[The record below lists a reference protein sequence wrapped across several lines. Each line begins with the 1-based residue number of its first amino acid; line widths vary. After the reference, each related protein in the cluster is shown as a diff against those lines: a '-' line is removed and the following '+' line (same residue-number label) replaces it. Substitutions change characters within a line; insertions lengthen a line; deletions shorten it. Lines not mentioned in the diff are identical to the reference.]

1 MDKKNIVKKFMKDM
15 EQRQNEFS
23 MALSDC
29 IGAVDAAD
37 AAIKVVVME
46 QYCEILKAQEPENFD
61 STLYQILKR
70 ISQKG
75 SGELV
80 IGTEEEVAESI
91 KKTKERY
98 KDKPDDLDEI
108 EKMISGMVTDIFGC
122 LRKES

>member
-61 STLYQILKR
+61 PALYQILKR
-70 ISQKG
+70 ISKKG
-75 SGELV
+75 SRKLV

-98 KDKPDDLDEI
+98 KDKPDDLDGI
-108 EKMISGMVTDIFGC
+108 EKNDIRNDDRYF
-122 LRKES
+122 RMP

>member
-46 QYCEILKAQEPENFD
+46 QYCEILKTQKPKYFD
-61 STLYQILKR
+61 PTLYQILKMM
-70 ISQKG
+70 SQKS
-75 SGELV
+75 SGETV
-80 IGTEEEVAESI
+80 IGTEEEVAKSMKE
-91 KKTKERY
+91 TKERY
-98 KDKPDDLDEI
+98 EDKPDDI
-108 EKMISGMVTDIFGC
+108 EKMISGMMTDIFGTI
-122 LRKES
+122 RKES

>member
-1 MDKKNIVKKFMKDM
+1 MDKKNIVEKFMKDM

-46 QYCEILKAQEPENFD
+46 NYCEILKTQKPKYFD
-61 STLYQILKR
+61 PTLYQILKMM
-70 ISQKG
+70 SQKS
-75 SGELV
+75 SGEMV

-98 KDKPDDLDEI
+98 EDKPDDI
-108 EKMISGMVTDIFGC
+108 EKMISGMMTNIFGTI
-122 LRKES
+122 RKES